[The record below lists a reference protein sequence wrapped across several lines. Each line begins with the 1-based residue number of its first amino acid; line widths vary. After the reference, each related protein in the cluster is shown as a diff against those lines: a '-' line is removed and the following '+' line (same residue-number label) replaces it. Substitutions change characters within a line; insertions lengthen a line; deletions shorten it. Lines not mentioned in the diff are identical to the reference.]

1 MNLSIKYK
9 LNEVLRHGLIYG
21 LTSSLQ
27 SLLGFA
33 LLPILTSFYTIEEF
47 GVYSILLVMGT
58 FASAIFYFGASS
70 ALGRFYYEEDTLIF
84 KKSII
89 SSAFQITAFGA
100 FLLIIL
106 ATLFSANL
114 SILAFKTETYKSAI
128 QLTFYGV
135 ALTFLLNLFTL
146 ILRYNNKSS
155 VYLLVTVF
163 SVLINFT
170 VTYILLSYFNYGI
183 KSPLIGLIF
192 SNLFTFLILLF
203 YIKSYLSFRF
213 NKSYLK
219 KLLSFGIPA
228 LLTSLLFYFLDLADR
243 FIIKDLVSI
252 SEVGIYS
259 FGYKIASVINILI
272 IAPFGLIWAPFRMKN
287 SKNEEVTKILIVK
300 VTSYIIIIGIIMMTI
315 SILFGK
321 SLLLVFVK
329 KQDFLEAFEII
340 PILIA
345 GIFLF
350 GLQNILDYG
359 INFYKKLQY
368 YIFTAIFGIVFNISS
383 NYLLIPIFGYKAAA
397 YVTMFTYLLTTC
409 LIFIFSS
416 KFFKVKLE
424 WTRIIY
430 PIFFVIFL
438 MFVFIFYPKSFDNF
452 ILSIILFF
460 TMVFTLYRYWLNKSE
475 RNYLNDFLKGFI

>member
-1 MNLSIKYK
+1 MNLSIKFK

-27 SLLGFA
+27 SLLGFV

-70 ALGRFYYEEDTLIF
+70 ALGRFYYEEDTLNF
-84 KKSII
+84 KKGII

-100 FLLIIL
+100 FLLIVL
-106 ATLFSANL
+106 TTLFSANL
-114 SILAFKTETYKSAI
+114 SILAFKTDAYKSAI

-155 VYLLVTVF
+155 VYLLVTLC

-170 VTYILLSYFNYGI
+170 FTYILLSYFNYGI
-183 KSPLIGLIF
+183 KSPLMGLIF
-192 SNLFTFLILLF
+192 SNLFACLILLF
-203 YIKSYLSFRF
+203 YIRSYLSFRF

-252 SEVGIYS
+252 SDVGVYS
-259 FGYKIASVINILI
+259 LGYKLASIVNILI
-272 IAPFGLIWAPFRMKN
+272 VAPFSLIWAPFRMKN
-287 SKNEEVTKILIVK
+287 SNNEEFTKKIMVK
-300 VTSYIIIIGIIMMTI
+300 ATSYIIIIGFII
-315 SILFGK
+315 
-321 SLLLVFVK
+321 V
-329 KQDFLEAFEII
+329 II
-340 PILIA
+340 PILFGRSLMPIFFNKEEFLEA
-345 GIFLF
+345 LNIIPILTLGILLF

-359 INFYKKLQY
+359 INYYKKLQY
-368 YIFTAIFGIVFNISS
+368 YIITSICCIIFNVLA
-383 NYLLIPIFGYKAAA
+383 NYTFIPIFGYKAAA
-397 YVTMFTYLLTTC
+397 YVTMFTYL
-409 LIFIFSS
+409 FSTILVYQFS
-416 KFFKVKLE
+416 NIFFKIKLE
-424 WTRIIY
+424 WKRILF
-430 PIFFVIFL
+430 PSVSLIFF
-438 MFVFIFYPKSFDNF
+438 
-452 ILSIILFF
+452 LFF
-460 TMVFTLYRYWLNKSE
+460 FSFHPYYFDSLALGFFLFLLIVFLIYKYWLDSSE
-475 RNYLNDFLKGFI
+475 KLSLHKFIRIE